1 MGSLVAI
8 VGRPNVGKS
17 TFFNRIIGQRKAIVD
32 DVSGVTRDRHYGK
45 AEWNGKE
52 FTLVDTGGFVKET
65 SDVFEKE
72 IRNQVKIAMQEADLI
87 LFMVDVTCGITDL
100 DADVADLLRR
110 SKKKVL
116 LVANKVDNNERLVEV
131 PEFYSLGFGEL
142 YSVSSMTG
150 SGTGELLDELVQHIT
165 TIPEDLSSLPRI
177 AIIGRPNVGKS
188 SLTNALLGYERNIVT
203 DVPGTTRD
211 SIDAHYNAFGQEF
224 LLVDTAGIRK
234 KKKVNEDI
242 EFYSVMRSIKALES
256 ADVCIL
262 MVDATEGFQSQEQ
275 SLFHLCDKNS
285 KGIVIVVNKWDLIVK
300 DTKSTLKFTE
310 EIKEK
315 IAPFRDVPIIFTS
328 VVEKQRIFKAIE
340 TAIHVYERR
349 QFHIP
354 THELNEFILSVI
366 EQNPPPSI
374 KGKYVKIKYAT
385 QLKSNQQI
393 FLFFCN
399 LPQYVNENYKR
410 FIENKIRE
418 KYDYEGVPIQIFFRK
433 K

>member
-224 LLVDTAGIRK
+224 LLVDSAGIRK

>member
-354 THELNEFILSVI
+354 THELNEFILDII

>member
-1 MGSLVAI
+1 
-8 VGRPNVGKS
+8 
-17 TFFNRIIGQRKAIVD
+17 
-32 DVSGVTRDRHYGK
+32 
-45 AEWNGKE
+45 
-52 FTLVDTGGFVKET
+52 
-65 SDVFEKE
+65 
-72 IRNQVKIAMQEADLI
+72 
-87 LFMVDVTCGITDL
+87 
-100 DADVADLLRR
+100 
-110 SKKKVL
+110 
-116 LVANKVDNNERLVEV
+116 
-131 PEFYSLGFGEL
+131 
-142 YSVSSMTG
+142 
-150 SGTGELLDELVQHIT
+150 
-165 TIPEDLSSLPRI
+165 
-177 AIIGRPNVGKS
+177 
-188 SLTNALLGYERNIVT
+188 
-203 DVPGTTRD
+203 
-211 SIDAHYNAFGQEF
+211 
-224 LLVDTAGIRK
+224 
-234 KKKVNEDI
+234 
-242 EFYSVMRSIKALES
+242 
-256 ADVCIL
+256 